1 MAETAPAGAAPAE
14 QAVAEVPAEAPAD
27 APAEAVAGG
36 AAGAAADATA
46 LAPGPA
52 TDPAAPQAAPGE
64 PAPGERARSLWS
76 DAWHDLRR
84 NPVFVVSALLIL
96 FLVLVSVWP
105 GLIAGRNPLS
115 CSLDKSLD
123 PAAPGHWFGYDTQG
137 CDVYTR
143 VVYGARTS
151 VTVGVCA
158 TLGVAVV
165 GSVFGGLAGFYGGWW
180 DALISRLTDVFFGI
194 PIMLGG
200 LVFLSMTGSRSV
212 WTVVAFIVLLGW
224 PQIARIARGSVIA
237 AKQNDYVLAARALG
251 AGNGRMLVRHILP
264 NAVAPVIVTATIAL
278 GTYIALEATL
288 SYLGVG
294 LQPPTVSWG
303 ADISDAS
310 QGMQF
315 RNAPHIL
322 LYPAA
327 ALSLTVLA
335 FIMLGDA
342 VRDALDP
349 KLR

>member
-1 MAETAPAGAAPAE
+1 MTGTPAIEGP
-14 QAVAEVPAEAPAD
+14 
-27 APAEAVAGG
+27 GG
-36 AAGAAADATA
+36 AMEELAEEGGGGLKGA
-46 LAPGPA
+46 PPSGRGRPA
-52 TDPAAPQAAPGE
+52 RG
-64 PAPGERARSLWS
+64 RSMWS
-76 DAWHDLRR
+76 DAWHELRR
-84 NPVFVVSALLIL
+84 NPVFVVAGLIIA
-96 FLVLVSVWP
+96 FLVLISLWP
-105 GLIAGRNPLS
+105 GLIATRDPLS
-115 CSLDKSLD
+115 CRLGRSLD
-123 PAAPGHWFGYDTQG
+123 PSSAGHWFGFDTQG

-158 TLGVAVV
+158 TAGVAVL
-165 GSVFGGLAGFYGGWW
+165 GSLLGGLAGFFGGVW
-180 DALISRLTDVFFGI
+180 DALLSRLTDIFFGI
-194 PIMLGG
+194 PIVLGG

-212 WTVVAFIVLLGW
+212 WTVVTFIVLLGW
-224 PQIARIARGSVIA
+224 PQVARIARGSVITV
-237 AKQNDYVLAARALG
+237 KQNDYVQAARALG
-251 AGNGRMLVRHILP
+251 AGNARMMVRHILP

-278 GTYIALEATL
+278 GTYISLEATL

-294 LQPPTVSWG
+294 LQPPTISWG
-303 ADISDAS
+303 ADISAAS

-327 ALSLTVLA
+327 ALSVTVLA

>member
-1 MAETAPAGAAPAE
+1 MSQQPQSPQPFQPPAIGGPGGAMELAETEGQGLEHPE
-14 QAVAEVPAEAPAD
+14 
-27 APAEAVAGG
+27 GG
-36 AAGAAADATA
+36 PDGG
-46 LAPGPA
+46 GPR
-52 TDPAAPQAAPGE
+52 
-64 PAPGERARSLWS
+64 ERGRSLWS

-84 NPVFVVSALLIL
+84 NPVFVIAGLLIV
-96 FLVLVSVWP
+96 FLVLISLWP
-105 GLIAGRNPLS
+105 GLITSADPLS
-115 CSLDKSLD
+115 CDLGRSLQESSS
-123 PAAPGHWFGYDTQG
+123 GHWFGFNAQG

-143 VVYGARTS
+143 VVHGARTS

-158 TLGVAVV
+158 TLGVAVL
-165 GSVFGGLAGFYGGWW
+165 GGLLGGLAGFLGGVW
-180 DALISRLTDVFFGI
+180 DAVLSRVTDIFFGI
-194 PIMLGG
+194 PIVLGG

-224 PQIARIARGSVIA
+224 PQIARIARGAVMT

-251 AGNGRMLVRHILP
+251 ASNTRMLVRHILP

-288 SYLGVG
+288 SFLGVG

-303 ADISDAS
+303 ADISAAS
-310 QGMQF
+310 EGMQF

-322 LYPAA
+322 VYPAI

>member
-1 MAETAPAGAAPAE
+1 MVERAPESPSAADEPPSGAPAAA
-14 QAVAEVPAEAPAD
+14 
-27 APAEAVAGG
+27 AGG
-36 AAGAAADATA
+36 GGGTGAAAG
-46 LAPGPA
+46 LAVPGEQTPGPA
-52 TDPAAPQAAPGE
+52 APPGTE
-64 PAPGERARSLWS
+64 PEPGPSGQARSLWS

-96 FLVLVSVWP
+96 FLVLISVWP
-105 GLIAGRNPLS
+105 GLIATRNPLS
-115 CSLDKSLD
+115 CQLDKSLD
-123 PAAPGHWFGYDTQG
+123 PASPGHWFGYDTQG

-158 TLGVAVV
+158 TLGVAVA
-165 GSVFGGLAGFYGGWW
+165 GSVLGGLAGFFGGWW
-180 DALISRLTDVFFGI
+180 DALLSRVTDVFFGI

-212 WTVVAFIVLLGW
+212 WTVIAFIVLLGW
-224 PQIARIARGSVIA
+224 PQIARIARGSVIS
-237 AKQNDYVLAARALG
+237 AKQNDYVQAARALG
-251 AGNGRMLVRHILP
+251 AGNARMLVRHILP

>member
-1 MAETAPAGAAPAE
+1 MVEHVPGSTPGSSDTGTGGGPGAG
-14 QAVAEVPAEAPAD
+14 
-27 APAEAVAGG
+27 VAGFS
-36 AAGAAADATA
+36 
-46 LAPGPA
+46 PGTSA
-52 TDPAAPQAAPGE
+52 DPAADPGVGPAPDTASPPAEPQE

-84 NPVFVVSALLIL
+84 NPVFVVSALLIC
-96 FLVLVSVWP
+96 FLVLISVWP
-105 GLIAGRNPLS
+105 GLIAGRSPLS
-115 CSLDKSLD
+115 CSLGKSLD
-123 PAAPGHWFGYDTQG
+123 PASPGHWFGYDTQG

-158 TLGVAVV
+158 TLGVAVA
-165 GSVFGGLAGFYGGWW
+165 GSVLGGLAGFFGGWW

-194 PIMLGG
+194 PMMLGG

-212 WTVVAFIVLLGW
+212 WTVVAFIMLLGW

-251 AGNGRMLVRHILP
+251 AGNARTLVRHILP
-264 NAVAPVIVTATIAL
+264 NAIAPVIVTATIAL

>member
-1 MAETAPAGAAPAE
+1 MKGRPAVGGP
-14 QAVAEVPAEAPAD
+14 
-27 APAEAVAGG
+27 GG
-36 AAGAAADATA
+36 AMELAESEGAGLEGGDGR
-46 LAPGPA
+46 GPRRK
-52 TDPAAPQAAPGE
+52 G
-64 PAPGERARSLWS
+64 RSLWS
-76 DAWHDLRR
+76 DAWHDLIR
-84 NPVFVVSALLIL
+84 NPVFIIAGLLIA
-96 FLVLVSVWP
+96 FLVLISLWP
-105 GLIAGRNPLS
+105 QLIAARDPLS
-115 CSLDKSLD
+115 CDLGRSLDEAS
-123 PAAPGHWFGYDTQG
+123 AGHWFGYDAQG

-151 VTVGVCA
+151 VTVGVCS
-158 TLGVAVV
+158 TLGVALV
-165 GSVFGGLAGFYGGWW
+165 GSLLGGLAGFFGGGW
-180 DALISRLTDVFFGI
+180 DAILSRVTDIFFGI
-194 PIMLGG
+194 PIVLGG

-212 WTVVAFIVLLGW
+212 WTVVSFIVLLGW
-224 PQIARIARGSVIA
+224 PQVARIARGSVIT

-251 AGNGRMLVRHILP
+251 AGNARMMVRHILP

-303 ADISDAS
+303 ADISAAS
-310 QGMQF
+310 EGMQF

-322 LYPAA
+322 VYPAA
-327 ALSLTVLA
+327 ALSVTVLA

>member
-1 MAETAPAGAAPAE
+1 MGESAPYNPQPAGGTP
-14 QAVAEVPAEAPAD
+14 VTGVG
-27 APAEAVAGG
+27 GG
-36 AAGAAADATA
+36 ALDLTTTGGRTPPEPDRE
-46 LAPGPA
+46 PGGDRGSEEA
-52 TDPAAPQAAPGE
+52 
-64 PAPGERARSLWS
+64 ARSLWS
-76 DAWHDLRR
+76 DAWHDLVR
-84 NPVFVVSALLIL
+84 NPIFLIAGVL
-96 FLVLVSVWP
+96 IVFLVVISLWP
-105 GLIAGRNPLS
+105 GLIASRDPLA
-115 CSLDKSLD
+115 CRLEKSLN
-123 PAAPGHWFGYDTQG
+123 PAEPGHWFGFDTQG

-143 VVYGARTS
+143 VVHGARTS
-151 VTVGVCA
+151 VTVGVFA
-158 TLGVAVV
+158 TAGVAVL
-165 GSVFGGLAGFYGGWW
+165 GSVLGGLAGFFGGWW
-180 DALISRLTDVFFGI
+180 DAVLSRITDIFFGI

-212 WTVVAFIVLLGW
+212 WTVIAFIVLLGW

-237 AKQNDYVLAARALG
+237 AKQNDYVPAARALG
-251 AGNGRMLVRHILP
+251 AGSSRMLVRHVLP

-278 GTYIALEATL
+278 GTYISLEATL
-288 SYLGVG
+288 SFLGVG

-315 RNAPHIL
+315 RNAPHLL

-327 ALSLTVLA
+327 ALSITVLA

>member
-1 MAETAPAGAAPAE
+1 MGDTTPQNQQAPGGPPAIGGSGGALDIASAEGGSLGAPAGPTGPSGPGGPGGAPA
-14 QAVAEVPAEAPAD
+14 
-27 APAEAVAGG
+27 GG
-36 AAGAAADATA
+36 
-46 LAPGPA
+46 
-52 TDPAAPQAAPGE
+52 
-64 PAPGERARSLWS
+64 RARSLWS

-84 NPVFVVSALLIL
+84 NPVFLIAGLLIV
-96 FLVLVSVWP
+96 FLVLISLWP
-105 GLIAGRNPLS
+105 SLIASRDPLS
-115 CSLDKSLD
+115 CRLEKSLD
-123 PAAPGHWFGYDTQG
+123 PAEPGHWFGFDTQG

-151 VTVGVCA
+151 VTVGVFA
-158 TLGVAVV
+158 TVGVALV
-165 GSVFGGLAGFYGGWW
+165 GSVLGGLAGFFGGWW
-180 DALISRLTDVFFGI
+180 DAVLSRITDIFFGI

-212 WTVVAFIVLLGW
+212 WTVISFIVLLGW
-224 PQIARIARGSVIA
+224 PQIARIARGSVIS
-237 AKQNDYVLAARALG
+237 AKQNDYVQAARALG
-251 AGNGRMLVRHILP
+251 AGNARMLVRHILP

-278 GTYIALEATL
+278 GTYISLEATL

-327 ALSLTVLA
+327 ALSITVLA

>member
-1 MAETAPAGAAPAE
+1 MHELDGARTEFTGSGTGHPGGAPGSEPAPAAPPGTPPETAPP
-14 QAVAEVPAEAPAD
+14 
-27 APAEAVAGG
+27 
-36 AAGAAADATA
+36 
-46 LAPGPA
+46 
-52 TDPAAPQAAPGE
+52 E
-64 PAPGERARSLWS
+64 PAPERARSLWS
-76 DAWHDLRR
+76 DAWHDLCR

-96 FLVLVSVWP
+96 FLALISVWP
-105 GLIAGRNPLS
+105 GMIATRNPLS

-123 PAAPGHWFGYDTQG
+123 PAAPGHWFGFDTQG

-158 TLGVAVV
+158 TLGVALAGGVL
-165 GSVFGGLAGFYGGWW
+165 GGLAGFFGGWW
-180 DALISRLTDVFFGI
+180 DAVISRLTDVFFGI

-224 PQIARIARGSVIA
+224 PQIARIARGSVLA

-251 AGNGRMLVRHILP
+251 AGSARTLMRHILP